1 MAAVATGRSWKDFFE
16 KNVLLP
22 AAFDREHAAQDIS
35 TPICIALTNVDGI
48 NPKVCRVFS
57 EMIQWFVFQHVY

>member
-57 EMIQWFVFQHVY
+57 